1 MSSWDEDEPLER
13 ERLNDDD
20 DDEEAPT
27 ISASSHLSL
36 SRSDD
41 GNRRTR
47 THRTRSAPILD
58 DLSHPILSSASVDER
73 LLDALVESPL
83 QSADILRRLKD
94 NPSAATAAATAAASG
109 PRRTHHSHRGS
120 HIALLSAAS
129 DYDRRDSRPSI
140 GRWRQK
146 ADKRALSFT
155 RRIEH
160 SVTRDEN
167 NNDVGENDAYGNGVK
182 ATSSLPS
189 STTTKNRLI
198 ELEYEIKTL
207 QSELKEER
215 AKNTRWESLNAA
227 LGKTNAKMGE
237 SLEAEKKES
246 RELEAKLEKSEEE
259 ASLLKVEVDS
269 LSTELEKER
278 KETKKQHKEWKKKE
292 REWEK
297 EKATL
302 MAEKSAAET
311 RSGEK
316 EKETQEWKQKHKAVS
331 WKATSLEEELNYQRQ
346 SSVS

>member
-27 ISASSHLSL
+27 ISASSQSSL

-41 GNRRTR
+41 GNRRSR

-58 DLSHPILSSASVDER
+58 DISHPILSSASVDER

-94 NPSAATAAATAAASG
+94 TPTAAAATAAASS
-109 PRRTHHSHRGS
+109 PRRSHRSHRGS

-129 DYDRRDSRPSI
+129 DYERRKLRPSI

-227 LGKTNAKMGE
+227 LGKTNAKIGE

-246 RELEAKLEKSEEE
+246 RELEARLEKSEEE
-259 ASLLKVEVDS
+259 ASSLRTEVDS
-269 LSTELEKER
+269 LSVELEKER
-278 KETKKQHKEWKKKE
+278 KEAKKQHKEWKKKE
-292 REWEK
+292 KQWEK

-316 EKETQEWKQKHKAVS
+316 ENETQEWKQKHKAVS
-331 WKATSLEEELNYQRQ
+331 WKATSLEEELNFQRQ
-346 SSVS
+346 SAVS